1 VRILFLTYSYLPNVG
16 GVERSVHNLARDL
29 VARGHDVVVATHD
42 GWAVPWRRRPDDV
55 PPTLRL
61 HVPNQTS
68 ASPAVAVF
76 RAVMNRLNLAVL
88 LRLCRR
94 RGVEAVH
101 AHHLSLDT
109 VYAARLAD
117 RLGLPMILTLRGGEI
132 EEWMEAPGRRAYVVA
147 QLARADRVTAVSASL
162 LAQATALVPSVAAR
176 GSVVPNPADPSRLLA
191 AMGPPA
197 PPPARP
203 YIAFAGR
210 LEAMKDVACLVDAY
224 HALAARDLAF
234 PADLVVAGDGRLAGV
249 LRARARDG
257 AGADRIRFAGAL
269 PYPDTLRLVAGAR
282 ALVLPSRASEG
293 CPNVVLEAMAL
304 GTPVVV
310 SDLPSLAEL
319 VTDGTDG
326 AVFPVGDAA
335 ALADRLRAVV
345 GDDALRARLAGA
357 ARARLAARHAP
368 DAIVDR
374 YLALYATP
382 PSTSR

>member
-1 VRILFLTYSYLPNVG
+1 VRILFLTYSYLPNLG

-29 VARGHDVVVATHD
+29 IARGHDVVVATHD
-42 GWAVPWRRRPDDV
+42 AWALPWRRRPHDV

-68 ASPAVAVF
+68 ASPAVAAF
-76 RAVMNRLNLAVL
+76 RAAMNRLNLAVL
-88 LRLCRR
+88 LRFCRR
-94 RGVEAVH
+94 RRVEVVH

-109 VYAARLAD
+109 VYAGRLAD
-117 RLGLPMILTLRGGEI
+117 RLGLRMVLTLRGGEI
-132 EEWMEAPGRRAYVVA
+132 EEWMHAPGRRAYVVA
-147 QLARADRVTAVSASL
+147 QLARADRVTAVSAAL
-162 LAQATALVPSVAAR
+162 LAQAAALVPAIAAC
-176 GSVVPNPADPSRLLA
+176 GSVVPNPADPARILA
-191 AMGPPA
+191 AMGPPGPA
-197 PPPARP
+197 PARP
-203 YIAFAGR
+203 YLAFAGR
-210 LEAMKDVACLVDAY
+210 LEPMKDVACLVDAY
-224 HALAARDLAF
+224 HALAARDPGF
-234 PADLVVAGDGRLAGV
+234 PADLIVAGDGRLAPA
-249 LRARARDG
+249 LRERARAG
-257 AGADRIRFAGAL
+257 AGAGRIRFAGAL

-319 VTDGTDG
+319 VTDGVDG
-326 AVFPVGDAA
+326 AVFPVGDAT

-368 DAIVDR
+368 AATVDR

-382 PSTSR
+382 PRTAR